1 MSNAAAAAAR
11 CSAASSTLRSSV
23 KVAPDAKSRRSL
35 MDLHTQRAHN
45 ERRQRSTWGMS
56 RGASRRAGSV
66 SKLGTEAGTHI
77 GAIAGCGACD
87 LWLLCMVDATRVRRA
102 PHRRH
107 LRYMLCS
114 RALAF

>member
-1 MSNAAAAAAR
+1 M
-11 CSAASSTLRSSV
+11 
-23 KVAPDAKSRRSL
+23 APDAKSRRSL

-66 SKLGTEAGTHI
+66 SKVGMDAGTHI
-77 GAIAGCGACD
+77 GAIAGRGACD

-107 LRYMLCS
+107 LRYMLWP
-114 RALAF
+114 RALAARQAD